1 MNHIFRLEK
10 KDSKLIGS
18 FLPDHEI
25 DVNWCPPP
33 NRQPHFAQIASNKD
47 ANYNQNPSATN
58 DNEPN
63 QNAAADNQNSLVG
76 SLSVN
81 PNSMEN
87 ARYQNSLQFDYN
99 ISQIFS
105 PNMTINDPNRE
116 NNVQPPSIS
125 ERLTEPQ
132 PRSFTSEYESI
143 PSIENKDCEYLK
155 LVMAFKRTL
164 VLPDVFFSYDMA
176 VCYCTLCLSNNGRNS
191 LEGKVF
197 PVSSQLDHNNIK
209 KFQIFRLGSIQIKS
223 HGYEC

>member
-1 MNHIFRLEK
+1 MELQFFHIFNGK
-10 KDSKLIGS
+10 S
-18 FLPDHEI
+18 FAYLDHEI
-25 DVNWCPPP
+25 DVNWCPS
-33 NRQPHFAQIASNKD
+33 NRQQNNAQSTSNKD
-47 ANYNQNPSATN
+47 PNYNQNTATN

-63 QNAAADNQNSLVG
+63 QNSAADNQNSLVG

-87 ARYQNSLQFDYN
+87 VRYQNSLQFDYN

-105 PNMTINDPNRE
+105 SNMTINDQNRE
-116 NNVQPPSIS
+116 NNPPPVPGTD
-125 ERLTEPQ
+125 RTTETQ

-176 VCYCTLCLSNNGRNS
+176 VCYCSICLSNSGRNS
-191 LEGKVF
+191 LEGKMSEGIQ
-197 PVSSQLDHNNIK
+197 PKEGTQLRFLTEN
-209 KFQIFRLGSIQIKS
+209 
-223 HGYEC
+223 